1 MKTFVL
7 STLISVAALGNS
19 FAETPGNPIADE
31 NNVTTLKEATT
42 LYRHNVEV
50 LYNQYDLA
58 EERIKMSPGNHQE
71 LDREHQFFVGVYQ
84 ADIEKGIRVAQSRK
98 AINEINARYAKL
110 HADRDTYE
118 TKKIAKL
125 KKQLEVALQR
135 ENSDFNRTKKALAKN
150 ARKTH

>member
-19 FAETPGNPIADE
+19 FAGTPDDPIADE
-31 NNVTTLKEATT
+31 NKVTTLKEATT
-42 LYRHNVEV
+42 SYRHNVEV

-71 LDREHQFFVGVYQ
+71 LDRDHQFFVSVYQ
-84 ADIEKGIRVAQSRK
+84 QDIDKGIRVTQSRK
-98 AINEINARYAKL
+98 AIDEINARYAKL
-110 HADRDTYE
+110 HADRNAYE
-118 TKKIAKL
+118 MKKIAKL

-135 ENSDFNRTKKALAKN
+135 ENRDFNRTKKALTKSV
-150 ARKTH
+150 RKTR